1 MSDEELSQDRLTT
14 LKERA
19 DQLGIKYHP
28 SIGVDTLAEKIKAV
42 MDSTATTTQAETP
55 AVVIPA
61 AAPTASAPV
70 EETLGQER
78 QRLKREAHA
87 LVRIRLSCMNPAKK
101 EWTGEI
107 MTVGNSLVGSITKF
121 IPFNAEEGWHVP
133 QIMLQQLQDRKCQIF
148 TTIKQK
154 NGVAVRQGKL
164 IKEFAIEILPPLT
177 EAELHD
183 LAQRQAMS
191 GAID

>member
-28 SIGVDTLAEKIKAV
+28 SIGADTLAEKIKAV
-42 MDSTATTTQAETP
+42 MDSTATTPQAETP

-61 AAPTASAPV
+61 AAAPAAV

>member
-61 AAPTASAPV
+61 AAAPAAV

-107 MTVGNSLVGSITKF
+107 MTVGNSLVGSVTKF

>member
-61 AAPTASAPV
+61 AAAPAAV